1 MASEHDELY
10 VVYLRTTPNFE
21 QPPEVQERPLVTC
34 YSYGEAR
41 RIQRL
46 LQSTPH
52 DCVIRFTGHSGGG
65 D

>member
-10 VVYLRTTPNFE
+10 VVYLRSTPNFE
-21 QPPEVQERPLVTC
+21 QSPEVQERPLVTC

-46 LQSTPH
+46 MQCSPH
-52 DCVIRFTGHSGGG
+52 DCVIRFTGHAGGG